1 MNLDTLFFLVKGDT
15 KDAEQA
21 LTRVDKKADQT
32 EKGLGK
38 LGTGFGKLAGIAAG
52 AVGGFM
58 AVGFLK
64 NQVMQTAD
72 EMNRLVEVSERMGV
86 DVGDL
91 DAWSKSI
98 ADAGGS
104 AEGFQGTLKSL
115 AANIE
120 MFKVKGKSRASPFFE
135 ELGIDEGKV
144 KNVMEL
150 LPQLA
155 DRFSQMTEQA
165 AQGQG
170 AKLGLDEVT
179 IALLQKGRGEV
190 EAMIKRQKELGT
202 ITEKDAEA
210 IAQFDNTMDDLGRVM
225 QGVWRMIVVGIV
237 PAFSAMGEAIT
248 DAFLFV
254 REHKGMVLAFI
265 VAFAVALGAV
275 LIPMFWAATTAAL
288 SMAGAWVLGLLP
300 ILAIVAACALVAAAI
315 AFLWDDFQTW
325 IDGGDS
331 LLGRHLGKW
340 QDFKNKVVGW
350 IDELKAKWDAFWSNI
365 SGKWDKLKAI
375 GVDLKTSATEWVENP
390 ISQGAKVAGGVG
402 ELFSAGNQAMDM
414 ANSTPL
420 SAEGRVPGNTSKE
433 QNNSVQTGPITINTQ
448 ATDAGG
454 VAQGLG
460 DKLSSLMKDAM
471 ASFDDGVA
479 A

>member
-72 EMNRLVEVSERMGV
+72 EMNRLVEASERMGV

-120 MFKVKGKSRASPFFE
+120 MFKVKGTSRAHPFFQ

-155 DRFSQMTEQA
+155 DKFSQMSEQA

-170 AKLGLDEVT
+170 QKLGLDEVT

-202 ITEKDAEA
+202 ITKKDAEA

-265 VAFAVALGAV
+265 VAFAAIMGAV
-275 LIPMFWAATTAAL
+275 FMPVIWTAVAGL
-288 SMAGAWVLGLLP
+288 MTMAGAWIAAFWPIVL
-300 ILAIVAACALVAAAI
+300 VVALVAALSAAI
-315 AFLWDDFQTW
+315 ALLWDDFQTW

-350 IDELKAKWDAFWSNI
+350 IDELKAKWDGFWDSV
-365 SGKWDKLKAI
+365 SDKWEKLKGF
-375 GVDLKTSATEWVENP
+375 GVDLKTSAAEWTEHP
-390 ISQGAKVAGGVG
+390 IDQGAKVAGGLG
-402 ELFSAGNQAMDM
+402 EVFNLGNQAMDT

-433 QNNSVQTGPITINTQ
+433 QTNSVQTGPITINTQ

>member
-1 MNLDTLFFLVKGDT
+1 MNLDTLFFLIKGDT

-21 LTRVDKKADQT
+21 LTRTEKKADQT
-32 EKGLGK
+32 EKSLGK
-38 LGTGFGKLAGIAAG
+38 VGTGFGKLAGIVGG
-52 AVGGFM
+52 AVGGFF
-58 AVGFLK
+58 AVGYLK
-64 NQVMQTAD
+64 NQVMETAN
-72 EMNRLVEVSERMGV
+72 EMNRLVEASERMGV
-86 DVGDL
+86 DTGDL

-104 AEGFQGTLKSL
+104 AESFQGSLKGL

-120 MFKVKGKSRASPFFE
+120 MFKVKGTSRAHPFFQ
-135 ELGIDEGKV
+135 ELGIDEGKI

-155 DRFSQMTEQA
+155 DKFSQMSEQE

-170 AKLGLDEVT
+170 SKLGLDEVT
-179 IALLQKGRGEV
+179 IGLLKKGRGEV

-202 ITEKDAEA
+202 ITKEDAAA
-210 IAQFDNTMDDLGRVM
+210 IAQFDNTMDELHRVF
-225 QGVWRMIVVGIV
+225 QSIWRMIVVGIV

-248 DAFLFV
+248 DAFLFM
-254 REHKGMVLAFI
+254 REHKGLVVSFI
-265 VAFAVALGAV
+265 VTFAAIMGAV
-275 LIPMFWAATTAAL
+275 FMPVIWTAVSGLLSLAA
-288 SMAGAWVLGLLP
+288 AWVIAFLP
-300 ILAIVAACALVAAAI
+300 VIAIVALIALVSAAI
-315 AFLWDDFQTW
+315 ALLWDDFQTW

-340 QDFKNKVVGW
+340 QDFKEKVTGW
-350 IDELKAKWDAFWSNI
+350 IDELKAKWDGFWNGI
-365 SGKWDKLKAI
+365 TDKWDKLKAI
-375 GVDLKTSATEWVENP
+375 GVDLKTSATEWTENP
-390 ISQGAKVAGGVG
+390 LDQGAKAGSGIAD
-402 ELFSAGNQAMDM
+402 LF
-414 ANSTPL
+414 NSGMGAFNIASNTPL
-420 SAEGRVPGNTSKE
+420 NSEGRTGGNSSRE
-433 QNNSVQTGPITINTQ
+433 QSNSVQTGPITINTQ

-460 DKLSSLMKDAM
+460 DKLSSLMQDAI

>member
-1 MNLDTLFFLVKGDT
+1 MNLDSLFFLIKGDT

-21 LTRVDKKADQT
+21 LTRVEKKADHV
-32 EKGLGK
+32 EGSLGK
-38 LGTGFGKLAGIAAG
+38 VGTGFAKLAGIVGG
-52 AVGGFM
+52 AVGGFL
-58 AVGFLK
+58 AVDYLK
-64 NQVMQTAD
+64 TAVMQTAD
-72 EMNRLVEVSERMGV
+72 EMNGLVEASARMGV
-86 DVGDL
+86 DTGDL

-98 ADAGGS
+98 QDAGGD
-104 AEGFQGTLKSL
+104 AAAFQGSLKSL
-115 AANIE
+115 AGSIE
-120 MFKVKGKSRASPFFE
+120 MFKIKGTSLAHPFFQ

-144 KNVMEL
+144 RNVMEL

-155 DRFSQMTEQA
+155 DKFSQMTEQE

-170 AKLGLDEVT
+170 MKLGLDEVT

-202 ITEKDAEA
+202 ITKQDAEA
-210 IAQFDNTMDDLGRVM
+210 IAKFDDTMDTLGRVF

-265 VAFAVALGAV
+265 VAFAAIMGAV
-275 LIPMFWAATTAAL
+275 FMPVIWTAVAGL
-288 SMAGAWVLGLLP
+288 MTMAGAWIAAFWPIVL
-300 ILAIVAACALVAAAI
+300 IVALVALVSAAI
-315 AFLWDDFQTW
+315 ALLWDDFQTW

-350 IDELKAKWDAFWSNI
+350 IDELKAKWDGFWDSV
-365 SGKWDKLKAI
+365 SDKWEKLKAF
-375 GVDLKTSATEWVENP
+375 GVDLKTSATEWTEHP
-390 ISQGAKVAGGVG
+390 IDQGAKAAGGLVDA
-402 ELFSAGNQAMDM
+402 FSNGNAAMDL
-414 ANSTPL
+414 ANRTPL
-420 SAEGRVPGNTSKE
+420 SAEGRVPGNTSRE

-460 DKLSSLMKDAM
+460 DKLSSLMKDAL